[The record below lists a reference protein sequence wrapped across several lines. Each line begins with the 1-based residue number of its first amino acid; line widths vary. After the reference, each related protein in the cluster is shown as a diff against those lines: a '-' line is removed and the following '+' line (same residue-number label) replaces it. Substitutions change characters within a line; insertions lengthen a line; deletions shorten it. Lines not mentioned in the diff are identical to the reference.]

1 MMAYLLSWNAESFI
15 FNLHYVLTRTK
26 QEFFVFVYNL
36 NSEVW
41 SEMWKAVLISSVY
54 TSGIVGH
61 QPFVNLRSTV

>member
-1 MMAYLLSWNAESFI
+1 
-15 FNLHYVLTRTK
+15 VLTRTK

-36 NSEVW
+36 NSGVW

-61 QPFVNLRSTV
+61 QSFVNLRSTV